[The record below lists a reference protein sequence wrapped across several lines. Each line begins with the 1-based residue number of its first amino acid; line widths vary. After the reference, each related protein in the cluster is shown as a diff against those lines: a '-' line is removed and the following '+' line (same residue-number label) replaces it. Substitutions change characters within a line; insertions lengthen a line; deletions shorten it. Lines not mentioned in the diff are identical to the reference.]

1 MDIFNVTPGF
11 QLRLT
16 RSQAR
21 SAALVDAVPCL
32 DEQSRPGR
40 IIFNVPCQ
48 IYASTVCIRVDQRN
62 AAVFFPQET
71 NTDIPVCLQGERI
84 RLGSGSIPFPRHMVI
99 GCGPKSPGF
108 IVFFPLI
115 KIIAIIFAYFVFI
128 QTAKLRTG
136 YLAAPV
142 VGKLPDKSTLFQF
155 LFAIAT

>member
-1 MDIFNVTPGF
+1 M
-11 QLRLT
+11 RLT

-84 RLGSGSIPFPRHMVI
+84 RL
-99 GCGPKSPGF
+99 
-108 IVFFPLI
+108 LI

-136 YLAAPV
+136 YLAVPV
-142 VGKLPDKSTLFQF
+142 IGKLPDKSALIQF
-155 LFAIAT
+155 LFAAAT